1 MQTKRS
7 YFFAGALGEGAENVK
22 RTKNTWHTAQ
32 KKIKTRLFLYP
43 FSEIAAGKVPVW
55 AKIKLLR
62 CVFGK
67 RGTKIVR
74 TFFGGRS
81 CAVCQVKKFWKVDL
95 YSPARQRETPPSG
108 FAAHLVL
115 SGPLCPKGIS
125 PPRGKSPPFRGGYKE
140 EN

>member
-22 RTKNTWHTAQ
+22 RTKNTWHMAQ
-32 KKIKTRLFLYP
+32 KKIKFRFLLYS

-67 RGTKIVR
+67 RGTKILR
-74 TFFGGRS
+74 FFFGGRS
-81 CAVCQVKKFWKVDL
+81 CAVCRVKIMRVRELGLCRVPGKKILERDL
-95 YSPARQRETPPSG
+95 
-108 FAAHLVL
+108 
-115 SGPLCPKGIS
+115 
-125 PPRGKSPPFRGGYKE
+125 
-140 EN
+140 

>member
-22 RTKNTWHTAQ
+22 QTKNTWHTAQ
-32 KKIKTRLFLYP
+32 KKIKFRLLLYP

-67 RGTKIVR
+67 RETKIVR

-81 CAVCQVKKFWKVDL
+81 CAVCRVKIMRV
-95 YSPARQRETPPSG
+95 RELGLCRVPGKKILEKRFIVLPS
-108 FAAHLVL
+108 
-115 SGPLCPKGIS
+115 S
-125 PPRGKSPPFRGGYKE
+125 
-140 EN
+140 

>member
-22 RTKNTWHTAQ
+22 QTKNTWHTAQ

-43 FSEIAAGKVPVW
+43 FSEIAAGNVPVW

-62 CVFGK
+62 CVFEK

-74 TFFGGRS
+74 TFFS
-81 CAVCQVKKFWKVDL
+81 EDALVPCA
-95 YSPARQRETPPSG
+95 R
-108 FAAHLVL
+108 
-115 SGPLCPKGIS
+115 
-125 PPRGKSPPFRGGYKE
+125 
-140 EN
+140 

>member
-1 MQTKRS
+1 V
-7 YFFAGALGEGAENVK
+7 ENVK

-32 KKIKTRLFLYP
+32 KKIKTRLFLYS
-43 FSEIAAGKVPVW
+43 FSEIAVGKVPVW

-81 CAVCQVKKFWKVDL
+81 CAVCRVKIMRVGELGLCRVPGKKILEKRFIVRQAAEKRTVFFKSSFL
-95 YSPARQRETPPSG
+95 SPEY
-108 FAAHLVL
+108 VV
-115 SGPLCPKGIS
+115 
-125 PPRGKSPPFRGGYKE
+125 
-140 EN
+140 

>member
-1 MQTKRS
+1 M
-7 YFFAGALGEGAENVK
+7 
-22 RTKNTWHTAQ
+22 AQ
-32 KKIKTRLFLYP
+32 KKIKFRLFLYP

-81 CAVCQVKKFWKVDL
+81 CAVCRVKIMRVGELGLCRVPGKKILEKRFIVL
-95 YSPARQRETPPSG
+95 PS
-108 FAAHLVL
+108 
-115 SGPLCPKGIS
+115 S
-125 PPRGKSPPFRGGYKE
+125 
-140 EN
+140 

>member
-1 MQTKRS
+1 MQ
-7 YFFAGALGEGAENVK
+7 ALWGGGVENVK

-32 KKIKTRLFLYP
+32 KKIKTRLFLYS
-43 FSEIAAGKVPVW
+43 FSEIAVGKVPVW

-81 CAVCQVKKFWKVDL
+81 CAVCRVKIMRVGELGL
-95 YSPARQRETPPSG
+95 YRVPGKKILEKRFIVLPS
-108 FAAHLVL
+108 
-115 SGPLCPKGIS
+115 S
-125 PPRGKSPPFRGGYKE
+125 
-140 EN
+140 

>member
-7 YFFAGALGEGAENVK
+7 YFFAGALGGGAENIK
-22 RTKNTWHTAQ
+22 RTKKHLAHGTE
-32 KKIKTRLFLYP
+32 KIKFRLFLYP

-81 CAVCQVKKFWKVDL
+81 CAVCRVKIMRVGELGLCRVPRKKIL
-95 YSPARQRETPPSG
+95 ESG
-108 FAAHLVL
+108 F
-115 SGPLCPKGIS
+115 I
-125 PPRGKSPPFRGGYKE
+125 
-140 EN
+140 